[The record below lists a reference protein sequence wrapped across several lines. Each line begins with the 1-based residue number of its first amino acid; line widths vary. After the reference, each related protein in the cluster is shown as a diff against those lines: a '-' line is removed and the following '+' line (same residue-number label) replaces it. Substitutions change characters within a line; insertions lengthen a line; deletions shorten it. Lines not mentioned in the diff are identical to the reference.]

1 MLLEQRYGLAVDWWA
16 FGVLLYEMLF
26 AMSPFRGEDDDETFD
41 SILSGEPIYP
51 VYDHREFVSIVR
63 KVFHECSLSDIQLL
77 TKDPE
82 KRLGS
87 GSTDAL
93 EVMAHPYFSK
103 ISFDDIYQKRV
114 PPPFIPTLQ
123 SATDTSNFDSHLTS
137 EPPVLTPVDSGLRFA
152 ESS

>member
-1 MLLEQRYGLAVDWWA
+1 
-16 FGVLLYEMLF
+16 
-26 AMSPFRGEDDDETFD
+26 MSPFEGIDEKEMFD
-41 SILSGEPIYP
+41 SILFDKPFYP
-51 VYDHREFVSIVR
+51 YYATREQVSIVQ

-77 TKDPE
+77 TRDPE

-93 EVMAHPYFSK
+93 EVMAHPYFSE
-103 ISFDDIYQKRV
+103 INFDDLYQKRV

-123 SATDTSNFDSHLTS
+123 SATDTSNFDGEFTS
-137 EPPVLTPVDSGLRFA
+137 EPPVLTPVHSGLRFA